1 MKLIVISGLSG
12 AGKTVALKQYED
24 LGYNCIDNIPLAL
37 LGPMT
42 TRMLAK
48 GADDAGRYARVA
60 IGVDARES
68 AREIRRFPQHLAQ
81 LKKRGVEVH
90 LIFLT
95 ASDEVLLRRYSET
108 RRPHP
113 LADGN
118 SSLSEA
124 IERERALLAPIADLV
139 DDPLDTTQMNLH
151 ELREAILQ
159 RMPEAVKGKLVLQFM
174 SFGFKNGVPGGCDY
188 LFDVRCLP
196 NPHWNLALRDLTGR
210 DEAVEKW
217 LDAREDV
224 QRMLRGIGDFLEPW
238 LGAFRRQDRAYVTI
252 GVGCTGGQHRSV
264 YLVERLAKHF
274 AKTFEPVIVKHKEL
288 R

>member
-24 LGYNCIDNIPLAL
+24 LGYTCIDNIPLAL
-37 LGPMT
+37 LGPMM
-42 TRMLAK
+42 TRLLAK
-48 GADDAGRYARVA
+48 GEDSGRYARIA

-68 AREIRRFPQHLAQ
+68 PREIRRFPQHIAR
-81 LKKRGVEVH
+81 LKARGVDVD

-95 ASDEVLLRRYSET
+95 ASDEIILRRYSET

-113 LADGN
+113 LADDQT
-118 SSLSEA
+118 SLVEA
-124 IERERALLAPIADLV
+124 IERERALLAPIADLA
-139 DDPLDTTQMNLH
+139 DEAIDTSDMNLH
-151 ELREAILQ
+151 ELRESVMRRL
-159 RMPEAVKGKLVLQFM
+159 PEATKGKLAVQFV

-188 LFDVRCLP
+188 LFDVRCLA
-196 NPHWNLALRDLTGR
+196 NPHWNLALKDLTGR
-210 DEAVEKW
+210 DQAVEEW

-224 QRMLRGIGDFLEPW
+224 QRMLRDIRDFLEPW
-238 LGAFRRQDRAYVTI
+238 LDAFRRQDRAYVTI

-264 YLVERLAKHF
+264 YLVERLARHF
-274 AKTFEPVIVKHKEL
+274 AKSFEPVIAKHKEL

>member
-1 MKLIVISGLSG
+1 MKLIVLSGLSG

-24 LGYNCIDNIPLAL
+24 LGYTCIDNIPLAL
-37 LGPMT
+37 LGPMI

-48 GADDAGRYARVA
+48 SGQDRYERIA

-68 AREIRRFPQHLAQ
+68 PREIRRFPQHLAR
-81 LKKRGVEVH
+81 LKARGVDVH

-95 ASDEVLLRRYSET
+95 ASDEAILRRYSET

-113 LADGN
+113 LADETT
-118 SSLSEA
+118 SLVEA
-124 IERERALLAPIADLV
+124 IERERTLLAPIADLA
-139 DDPLDTTQMNLH
+139 DEPFDTTQMNLH
-151 ELREAILQ
+151 ELREAILG
-159 RMPEAVKGKLVLQFM
+159 RLPEAVKGKLAVQFV
-174 SFGFKNGVPGGCDY
+174 SFGFKNGVPGGFDY

-196 NPHWNLALRDLTGR
+196 NPHWILALKDLTGR
-210 DEAVEKW
+210 DEAVEQW

-224 QRMLRGIGDFLEPW
+224 QRMLRDIREFLEPW
-238 LGAFRRQDRAYVTI
+238 LQAFRRQDRAYVTI

-264 YLVERLAKHF
+264 YLVERLARHFRKHF
-274 AKTFEPVIVKHKEL
+274 DPVMVKHKEL